1 MYLLSQNPHS
11 KKKNGRQSYIS
22 IVSKKK
28 HVIWVQITH
37 RAMCSLI
44 EERKKKKEEDSV
56 ENNFDPL
63 LAIYYLFTTWYY
75 VRPQ

>member
-1 MYLLSQNPHS
+1 MNV
-11 KKKNGRQSYIS
+11 
-22 IVSKKK
+22 VSKKQQ
-28 HVIWVQITH
+28 VIWVQNYTLY
-37 RAMCSLI
+37 RAMCSLSI
-44 EERKKKKEEDSV
+44 QEERKKKEDSV

>member
-1 MYLLSQNPHS
+1 MAHQ
-11 KKKNGRQSYIS
+11 KKWQAVIY
-22 IVSKKK
+22 K
-28 HVIWVQITH
+28 HCQQKETCNLGANYTPCN
-37 RAMCSLI
+37 AMCSLI
-44 EERKKKKEEDSV
+44 EEERKKKEEDSV